1 MGTISINEMRI
12 KLPDDK
18 EVTYPQ
24 VIEWLNYV
32 LGRTGFVEGSN
43 PLVDMELSDC
53 KIYIGNPRYE
63 Q

>member
-1 MGTISINEMRI
+1 MKKLFMVKFIKNRSCMGTISINEMRI

-32 LGRTGFVEGSN
+32 LGR
-43 PLVDMELSDC
+43 
-53 KIYIGNPRYE
+53 KIGRAHV
-63 Q
+63 

>member
-1 MGTISINEMRI
+1 MRI

-32 LGRTGFVEGSN
+32 LGRTGFMEGSN